1 MDVEAV
7 SEEQRITVLE
17 IRLDVVFEDVGLRG
31 VGRQQHDDVGPLGDL
46 GGGVH
51 VEALLGDLR
60 PGLRALLQPDL
71 HLDARI
77 AQAQRVRMA
86 LAAIADDADLA
97 PLDDRQVRVVVIEHL
112 NCHCISFSSQL
123 ISGFT

>member
-1 MDVEAV
+1 MP
-7 SEEQRITVLE
+7 EEQRIAVLE
-17 IRLDVVFEDVGLRG
+17 VRLDVVFEDVGLRG

-46 GGGVH
+46 GGGVDL
-51 VEALLGDLR
+51 EALLGDLR
-60 PGLRALLQPDL
+60 PGLRAFLQPDL

-77 AQAQRVRMA
+77 AQAQRVRVA

-112 NCHCISFSSQL
+112 NCHCISFSV
-123 ISGFT
+123 